1 MKYELRSTGR
11 FEKWFAGLK
20 DASVKVRVL
29 ARLDRLE
36 NGNFGDFKAIGS
48 GLFELRLFFGP
59 GYRIYYTIKDG
70 TVVLL
75 LAGGDKSTQAKYI
88 KAALRLLNEM
98 EHDHDT

>member
-1 MKYELRSTGR
+1 MKYELRSTGE
-11 FEKWFAGLK
+11 FDKWFTGLK

-29 ARLDRLE
+29 ARLDRVE

-59 GYRIYYTIKDG
+59 GYRICYTIQDG

-75 LAGGDKSTQAKYI
+75 LAGGDKATQTKNI

>member
-1 MKYELRSTGR
+1 MRSTGR
-11 FEKWFAGLK
+11 FDKWFAGLK

-75 LAGGDKSTQAKYI
+75 LAGGDKSTQTKNI

>member
-11 FEKWFAGLK
+11 FDKWFAGLK

-59 GYRIYYTIKDG
+59 CYRIYLYDQG
-70 TVVLL
+70 WH
-75 LAGGDKSTQAKYI
+75 GGPTFG
-88 KAALRLLNEM
+88 RR
-98 EHDHDT
+98 